1 MNQPDPVDLLF
12 GGLEKL
18 GPGDDKETL
27 RALDRLPRKSFDLV
41 VDVGCGNGRQTLALA
56 RALGG
61 RIHAVDS
68 RQPFLEELSRRAEA
82 AGVAPSIETHCMDM
96 KDVPSVFHDI
106 DLLWCEGAAYNIGFA
121 NALSVWAPA
130 IRPGGFAVVSELTW
144 VRDEVPNAARQFFA
158 TAYPAMQTNAE
169 NIAAAESAGYTLLD
183 AYTLP
188 EQAWVDGYYDA
199 LEPRAKALAEHDNE
213 DVRNFAAETLDEI
226 DIFRRS
232 DGSYGYVLYI
242 LQRN

>member
-1 MNQPDPVDLLF
+1 MSQPDPVDLLF

-18 GPGDDKETL
+18 GPGDDEETL
-27 RALDRLPRKSFDLV
+27 RALHRLPRKGFDLV

-68 RQPFLEELSRRAEA
+68 HQPFLDELSRRAEA
-82 AGVAPSIETHCMDM
+82 AGLAPTIETHCMDM
-96 KDVPSVFHDI
+96 KDVPTLFRDI

-121 NALSVWAPA
+121 NALKVWAPA
-130 IRPGGFAVVSELTW
+130 IRRGGFAVVSELTW
-144 VRDEVPNAARQFFA
+144 LRDEVPDVARQFFA
-158 TAYPAMQTNAE
+158 AAYPAMQTNAE

-183 AYTLP
+183 ARTLP
-188 EQAWVDGYYDA
+188 EHAWIDGYYDA
-199 LEPRAKALAEHDNE
+199 LEPRAKALAGHDS
-213 DVRNFAAETLDEI
+213 DAVRNFASETLDEI

-232 DGSYGYVLYI
+232 EGSYGYLLYI